1 MFVVVVGWSRECGSS
16 GLNDDDVLVQLA
28 LVLGLESKEG
38 LFREPWIGLLAGV
51 WEAEEPGRSK
61 ESVDALGS
69 VLCKNALNE
78 SLIVGVSVY
87 HIERDFS
94 GVGVSD
100 PCNLDGDWG

>member
-1 MFVVVVGWSRECGSS
+1 M
-16 GLNDDDVLVQLA
+16 
-28 LVLGLESKEG
+28 
-38 LFREPWIGLLAGV
+38 AGV

-100 PCNLDGDWG
+100 PCNLDGDWGYADTVVTNDVSLAFLCSSLDHTTDEQSENRDTTSSS